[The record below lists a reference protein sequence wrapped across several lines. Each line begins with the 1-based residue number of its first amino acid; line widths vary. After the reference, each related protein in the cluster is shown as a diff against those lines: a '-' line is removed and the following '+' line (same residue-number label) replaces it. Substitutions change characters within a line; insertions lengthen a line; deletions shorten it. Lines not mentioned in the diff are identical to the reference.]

1 MGNRKRKIRSCVRAW
16 EVGDGKQVGPG
27 RFQAGHA
34 PAPLLD

>member
-1 MGNRKRKIRSCVRAW
+1 MGNRKWKIRSCVRAW